1 MLSDKQI
8 EEISRTLTNGN
19 RGHAEKLYL
28 QDLILSTV
36 SRETVDE
43 LIFKGGTALLKFYQ
57 LDRFSE
63 DLDFTKN
70 GSINL
75 EKLLD
80 KAVRDLENF
89 GADVEKLDTEETE
102 RSFKARLGIQG
113 PLYMG
118 EERSLCFIRIEI
130 NKKSSVKDVETQRYN
145 PRFQDVTSFDLP
157 VMSQKEILSE
167 KIRAIATRNKPRDL
181 YDTYHLLSKDVP
193 LEIDLIQD
201 KLDYYEISYSKEE
214 IIAEARKLE
223 RNWEILSAFIY
234 SNLPE
239 FEEAISKLEE
249 GLPEKLET

>member
-1 MLSDKQI
+1 MLSDNQI

-28 QDLILSTV
+28 QDLILSTI

-70 GSINL
+70 GEINL
-75 EKLLD
+75 EKLLE
-80 KAVRDLENF
+80 KIVRDLENF
-89 GADVEKLDTEETE
+89 GAEVEKLKTEETE

-130 NKKSSVKDVETQRYN
+130 NKKSSVRDVETQRYN
-145 PRFQDVTSFDLP
+145 PRFQDITSFELP
-157 VMSQKEILSE
+157 VMTQKEILSE
-167 KIRAIATRNKPRDL
+167 KIRAIATRDKPRDL
-181 YDTYHLLSKDVP
+181 YDAYHLLSKGVAI
-193 LEIDLIQD
+193 ETDLVQD

-214 IIAEARKLE
+214 IISEARKLE
-223 RNWEILSAFIY
+223 KNWEMLTAFIY
-234 SNLPE
+234 SSLPE
-239 FEEAISKLEE
+239 FEEVILKLEE
-249 GLPEKLET
+249 ELPEN